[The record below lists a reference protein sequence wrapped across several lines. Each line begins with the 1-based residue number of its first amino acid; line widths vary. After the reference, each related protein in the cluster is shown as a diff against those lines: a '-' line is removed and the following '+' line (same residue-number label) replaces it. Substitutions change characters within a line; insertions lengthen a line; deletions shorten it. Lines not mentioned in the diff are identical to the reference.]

1 MVFVET
7 VAAVQLKHITKRFG
21 KVVANHNVSL
31 SINRGE
37 ILSLL
42 GENGS
47 GKTTLMKCILGLVPL
62 KKGNVTFGGGADSR
76 SVGYLPQQSTA
87 KKDFPAS
94 VEEVVMSAFMG
105 KLRLPFYNAKMQQKA
120 LDCMKTLGVDNL
132 KDNSFSELSGGQ
144 QQRVLLARALCA
156 SSGML
161 LLDEPVN
168 GLDPTATKQMYDVIK
183 QLHLKGN
190 TVVMISHDIPSAVRF
205 ADRILHLSHE
215 GYFFGTVDE
224 YLLSGFGDGFLKD
237 GAK

>member
-1 MVFVET
+1 MSQLKIENLT
-7 VAAVQLKHITKRFG
+7 VAFDGKQVLNDVSFAVEKGEYLC
-21 KVVANHNVSL
+21 VV
-31 SINRGE
+31 
-37 ILSLL
+37 

-62 KKGNVTFGGGADSR
+62 KKGNVTFGDGADSR

-156 SSGML
+156 SSGLL

>member
-1 MVFVET
+1 MSQLKIENLT
-7 VAAVQLKHITKRFG
+7 VAFDGKQVLSDVSFAVEKGEYLC
-21 KVVANHNVSL
+21 VV
-31 SINRGE
+31 
-37 ILSLL
+37 

-47 GKTTLMKCILGLVPL
+47 GKTTLMKCILGLIPL
-62 KKGNVTFGGGADSR
+62 KKGSVAFGDSTDGR

-94 VEEVVMSAFMG
+94 VEEVVMSAFLG
-105 KLRLPFYNAKMQQKA
+105 KRRWPFYNSKMREKA
-120 LDCMKTLGVDNL
+120 LECMKTLGVEDL
-132 KDNSFSELSGGQ
+132 KDSSFAELSGGQ

-156 SSGML
+156 SSGLL

-183 QLHLKGN
+183 QLNVKGN

-205 ADRILHLSHE
+205 ADRILHLSHN

>member
-1 MVFVET
+1 MSQLKIENLT
-7 VAAVQLKHITKRFG
+7 VAFEGKQVLNDVSFAVEKGEYLC
-21 KVVANHNVSL
+21 VV
-31 SINRGE
+31 
-37 ILSLL
+37 